1 MIDRLIARLVVNF
14 KFVLYIYQLGSLTLF
29 RSNNYFELYHI
40 KYKVSKA
47 NINT

>member
-1 MIDRLIARLVVNF
+1 MIDRLIAGLVANF
-14 KFVLYIYQLGSLTLF
+14 KFFLYIYQLGSLTLF

-40 KYKVSKA
+40 KYKVSRA